1 MMASSPQTSLPKQ
14 CGVWKDLKAAY
25 RLLSNPAVDPDA
37 IQSVHRNLTRD
48 ACAKH
53 AVVLGVQDD
62 TYLSFNSRA
71 NTRGLGKLATGMGRG
86 LVQHST
92 LAVTPTGELLGILD
106 QFWFRRVDAPDKETR
121 SERNARW
128 RETDVWSDAIR
139 RVGSPPAQTR
149 FIHIADRAGD
159 SLETILACDEV
170 GVGYVIR
177 AKHDRR
183 VEDATDKLWSF
194 TGKQPIKSSMIVTVG
209 KQTDRKGRVTRQ
221 AREVK
226 LSVRFS
232 RVQLEYPWNHS
243 GSPKEPKSVFAVYL
257 CEDQPHKD
265 VDPVNWMLLTGEE
278 VATVLDAERIVE
290 WYTRRWVIEEW
301 HRVEKEGCR
310 VEASQLDDAEDIKRL
325 AAIISINA
333 VRMLRLRDLA
343 GFATRKQDRHSKAN
357 NHSQDSKT
365 LQGFVPTSWL
375 VVVASLARTDP
386 LEITPEDFWL
396 TIAKRG
402 GWIGRKGD
410 GHPGW
415 KTIWRGWYDVQTM
428 AQGVELAAQ
437 RPDLLKK
444 CG

>member
-1 MMASSPQTSLPKQ
+1 MAAAPQTSLPKQ
-14 CGVWKDLKAAY
+14 CGSWKDLKAAY
-25 RLLSNPAVDPDA
+25 RLLNNPAIDADA
-37 IQSVHRNLTRD
+37 IQGVHRKLTRD
-48 ACAKH
+48 ACRKH
-53 AVVLGVQDD
+53 AVVLSVQDD
-62 TYLSFNSRA
+62 TYLSFNSRT
-71 NTRGLGKLATGMGRG
+71 NTKGLGKLATGMGQG

-92 LAVTPTGELLGILD
+92 LAVTPTGELLGLLD
-106 QFWFRRVDAPDKETR
+106 QFWFRRVDVPKEETR
-121 SERNARW
+121 SERSERW
-128 RETDVWSDAIR
+128 READVWSDAVR
-139 RVGSPPAQTR
+139 RVGPPPEQTR
-149 FIHIADRAGD
+149 FVHVMDRAGD

-183 VEDATDKLWSF
+183 VEDASDKLWSF
-194 TGKQPIKSSMIVTVG
+194 MSKQPMKSSMIVSIG
-209 KQTDRKGRVTRQ
+209 KQTDMKGRVTRR
-221 AREVK
+221 AREAT

-232 RVQLEYPWNHS
+232 RVQLECPWNHS

-257 CEDQPHKD
+257 SEDRPPKD
-265 VDPVNWMLLTGEE
+265 VDPVDWMLLTGEA
-278 VATVLDAERIVE
+278 VTTVPDAERIVE

-325 AAIISINA
+325 AAILSINA

-343 GFATRKQDRHSKAN
+343 GFTTKRQGRQSKAN
-357 NHSQDSKT
+357 NRSQDPKA
-365 LQGFVPTSWL
+365 LQEAVPISWL

-386 LEITPEDFWL
+386 FELTPRNFWL

-415 KTIWRGWYDVQTM
+415 KTIWRGWYDVHVM
-428 AQGVELAAQ
+428 AQGVELAAE
-437 RPDLLKK
+437 RPDLLNK